1 MYGLEGQK
9 RMRENNLERFIKAQE
24 SDFKTALTEIKSGH
38 KKSCWMWYIFPQ
50 IQGLGS
56 SGTAMYYAIED
67 YEEAKA
73 YIENAVTNAHL
84 REISEALLQLES
96 NDATRVMG
104 WPDDLKLCS
113 SMTLFALA
121 TKENEVF
128 RKVLGKFFDG
138 KLDAQ
143 TVDILNMGHLVMQ
156 IEDPD
161 FGCEGRP
168 DGEEA
173 MAKVYLKVL
182 KTEEEFQTEIP
193 DAELYQ
199 KEINEGDEV
208 AFSPD
213 GVILKL

>member
-1 MYGLEGQK
+1 
-9 RMRENNLERFIKAQE
+9 
-24 SDFKTALTEIKSGH
+24 
-38 KKSCWMWYIFPQ
+38 
-50 IQGLGS
+50 
-56 SGTAMYYAIED
+56 
-67 YEEAKA
+67 
-73 YIENAVTNAHL
+73 
-84 REISEALLQLES
+84 
-96 NDATRVMG
+96 
-104 WPDDLKLCS
+104 
-113 SMTLFALA
+113 MTLFALA

-128 RKVLGKFFDG
+128 RKVLDKFFDG

-213 GVILKL
+213 GVILKLS